1 MRVIQLLSTMLI
13 LVACEEL
20 DDIKTEKGP
29 CTIELS
35 SGGTVV
41 SHGDI
46 RILESTGT
54 LTYRDEEGNLWSLTE
69 IEYSTYSCGN

>member
-1 MRVIQLLSTMLI
+1 MRVIRLLSAML
-13 LVACEEL
+13 LLAACEEL
-20 DDIKTEKGP
+20 DDIKSEKGP
-29 CTIELS
+29 CTIQLS

-69 IEYSTYSCGN
+69 AEYSTYSCGN